1 MPCHKENTHIIQS
14 QDWISSSFFLL
25 CNQSTAVLSHYVTLL
40 FLIFSEIIH
49 PFLVICFPLSHDYSL
64 EYIMQILSNYIS
76 KCSHFLHIVLFKSLS
91 FKFRKFQGRVY
102 KPEVIGHIRTQG
114 PLSQHKQSS
123 YELTETYALCTGPA
137 WFYTRSSV
145 DMASSLVVL
154 WDE

>member
-1 MPCHKENTHIIQS
+1 MS
-14 QDWISSSFFLL
+14 QGKYPYHSKPGLNFKFFLFAV
-25 CNQSTAVLSHYVTLL
+25 QSTAVLSHYVTLL
-40 FLIFSEIIH
+40 FFLFSEKIH

-76 KCSHFLHIVLFKSLS
+76 KYSHFLHIFLFKSLP

-102 KPEVIGHIRTQG
+102 EPEVIEHIRTQG
-114 PLSQHKQSS
+114 PLSQHKQGS